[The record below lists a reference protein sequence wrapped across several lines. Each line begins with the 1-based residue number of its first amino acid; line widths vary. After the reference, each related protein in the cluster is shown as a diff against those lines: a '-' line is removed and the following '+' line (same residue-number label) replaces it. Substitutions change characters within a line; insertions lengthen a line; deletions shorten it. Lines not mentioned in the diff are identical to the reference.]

1 MNTNTGWAAFTNQK
15 KENEGLKK
23 QLIVQDANK
32 NGIRLIIDEKDNF
45 KNVISEETQFRFDTR
60 NITTGDTRNITTMEA
75 RNITMNL
82 DTIVK
87 NLSKNVVSKEIK
99 NVVKN
104 DFVNKVVKNE
114 VKEEEDDDD
123 IILETTLQDIEN
135 EIANLQKQLVISKE
149 IKRQKELLKAEQNK
163 KIEAVKAEINDK
175 TEKFNLE
182 MLELNK
188 KLIELQE
195 NKNIVPMQQII
206 DGIEIEEDKKEDK
219 KAEPTIEDKKEQKE
233 EPIKEPTIEDK
244 QTAKKRRPLHEV
256 IKRPTKFKTT
266 IKGIEFLSFTEDG
279 HKIIGN
285 GQSFGTLNKWLEYA
299 ISTICKGTKTSKSVF
314 EVVYYYNLEKKEWR
328 QLKTDYTSETT
339 RLN

>member
-1 MNTNTGWAAFTNQK
+1 MNTNIMNTNTGWGAFTNQK
-15 KENEGLKK
+15 KENQDLKR

-32 NGIRLIIDEKDNF
+32 NGVRLIIDEQDNF
-45 KNVISEETQFRFDTR
+45 KNVISDETQFRFGEAR
-60 NITTGDTRNITTMEA
+60 NITTGEA

-82 DTIVK
+82 ETIVK
-87 NLSKNVVSKEIK
+87 NYNKE
-99 NVVKN
+99 
-104 DFVNKVVKNE
+104 VKNE
-114 VKEEEDDDD
+114 VLDDDD

-163 KIEAVKAEINDK
+163 KIADVKAEINDK
-175 TEKFNLE
+175 TENFNLE

-188 KLIELQE
+188 KLIALQE

-206 DGIEIEEDKKEDK
+206 DGIEIEEPIK
-219 KAEPTIEDKKEQKE
+219 EPTIEDKKEKEEPTIEDKKEKE

-244 QTAKKRRPLHEV
+244 QTAKKRRQLHEV

-285 GQSFGTLNKWLEYA
+285 SQSFGSLNKWLEYA

-314 EVVYYYNLEKKEWR
+314 EVVYYYNIEKKEWR
-328 QLKTDYTSETT
+328 LLKTDYTIDTM

>member
-1 MNTNTGWAAFTNQK
+1 MNTMNTMNTNTGWAAFTNQK
-15 KENEGLKK
+15 KENQDLKK

-45 KNVISEETQFRFDTR
+45 KNVISEETQFRFGDAR
-60 NITTGDTRNITTMEA
+60 NITTGEA

-87 NLSKNVVSKEIK
+87 NLDTI
-99 NVVKN
+99 
-104 DFVNKVVKNE
+104 VNKVVKNE
-114 VKEEEDDDD
+114 LKNEALEDDDD
-123 IILETTLQDIEN
+123 DSILETTLQDIEN

-163 KIEAVKAEINDK
+163 KIADVKAEINDK
-175 TEKFNLE
+175 TENFNLE

-188 KLIELQE
+188 KLIALQE

-219 KAEPTIEDKKEQKE
+219 LITESE

-244 QTAKKRRPLHEV
+244 QTAKKRRQLHEV

-285 GQSFGTLNKWLEYA
+285 SQSFGSLNKWLEYA

-314 EVVYYYNLEKKEWR
+314 EVVYYYNIEKKEWR
-328 QLKTDYTSETT
+328 LLKTDYTIDTM

>member
-1 MNTNTGWAAFTNQK
+1 MNINTGWAAFTNQK
-15 KENEGLKK
+15 KENQDLKK

-45 KNVISEETQFRFDTR
+45 KNVISEETQFRF
-60 NITTGDTRNITTMEA
+60 GDA

-87 NLSKNVVSKEIK
+87 NLSKT
-99 NVVKN
+99 
-104 DFVNKVVKNE
+104 VNKVVKNE
-114 VKEEEDDDD
+114 LKNEALEDDDD
-123 IILETTLQDIEN
+123 DSILETTLQDIEN

-163 KIEAVKAEINDK
+163 KIADVKAEINDK
-175 TEKFNLE
+175 TENFNLE

-188 KLIELQE
+188 KLIALQE

-206 DGIEIEEDKKEDK
+206 DGIEIEEPIK
-219 KAEPTIEDKKEQKE
+219 EPTIEDKKEKE

-244 QTAKKRRPLHEV
+244 QTAKKRRQLHEV

-285 GQSFGTLNKWLEYA
+285 SQSFGSLNKWLEYA

-314 EVVYYYNLEKKEWR
+314 EVVYYYNIEKKEWR
-328 QLKTDYTSETT
+328 LLKTDYTIDTM

>member
-15 KENEGLKK
+15 KENQDLKK

-45 KNVISEETQFRFDTR
+45 KNVISEETQFRF
-60 NITTGDTRNITTMEA
+60 GDA

-87 NLSKNVVSKEIK
+87 NLDTI
-99 NVVKN
+99 
-104 DFVNKVVKNE
+104 VNKVVKNE
-114 VKEEEDDDD
+114 LKNEALEDDDD
-123 IILETTLQDIEN
+123 DSILETTLQDIEN

-163 KIEAVKAEINDK
+163 KIADVKAEINDK
-175 TEKFNLE
+175 TENFNLE

-188 KLIELQE
+188 KLIALQE

-206 DGIEIEEDKKEDK
+206 DGIEIEEPIK
-219 KAEPTIEDKKEQKE
+219 EPTIEDKKEKE

-244 QTAKKRRPLHEV
+244 QTAKKRRQLHEV

-285 GQSFGTLNKWLEYA
+285 SQSFGSLNKWLEYA

-314 EVVYYYNLEKKEWR
+314 EVVYYYNIEKKEWR
-328 QLKTDYTSETT
+328 LLKTDYTIDTM

>member
-1 MNTNTGWAAFTNQK
+1 MNTMNINTGWAAFTNQK
-15 KENEGLKK
+15 KENQDLKK

-45 KNVISEETQFRFDTR
+45 KNVISEETQFRF
-60 NITTGDTRNITTMEA
+60 GDA

-87 NLSKNVVSKEIK
+87 NLDTI
-99 NVVKN
+99 
-104 DFVNKVVKNE
+104 VNKVVKNE
-114 VKEEEDDDD
+114 LKNEALEDDDD
-123 IILETTLQDIEN
+123 DSILETTLQDIEN

-163 KIEAVKAEINDK
+163 KIADVKAEINDK
-175 TEKFNLE
+175 TENFNLE

-188 KLIELQE
+188 KLIALQE

-206 DGIEIEEDKKEDK
+206 DGIEIEEPIK
-219 KAEPTIEDKKEQKE
+219 EPTIEDKKEKE

-244 QTAKKRRPLHEV
+244 QTAKKRRQLHEV

-285 GQSFGTLNKWLEYA
+285 SQSFGSLNKWLEYA

-314 EVVYYYNLEKKEWR
+314 EVVYYYNIEKKEWR
-328 QLKTDYTSETT
+328 LLKTDYTIDTM

>member
-1 MNTNTGWAAFTNQK
+1 MNTNTNTNTGWAAFTNQK
-15 KENEGLKK
+15 KENQDLKK

-32 NGIRLIIDEKDNF
+32 NGVRLIIDEKDNF
-45 KNVISEETQFRFDTR
+45 KNVISEETQFRF
-60 NITTGDTRNITTMEA
+60 GDA

-87 NLSKNVVSKEIK
+87 NLSKT
-99 NVVKN
+99 
-104 DFVNKVVKNE
+104 VNKVVKNE
-114 VKEEEDDDD
+114 LKNEALEDDDD
-123 IILETTLQDIEN
+123 DSILETTLQDIEN

-163 KIEAVKAEINDK
+163 KIADVKAEINDK
-175 TEKFNLE
+175 TENFNLE

-188 KLIELQE
+188 KLIALQE

-206 DGIEIEEDKKEDK
+206 DGIEIEEPIK
-219 KAEPTIEDKKEQKE
+219 EPTIEDKKEKE

-244 QTAKKRRPLHEV
+244 QTAKKRRQLHEV

-285 GQSFGTLNKWLEYA
+285 SQSFGSLNKWLEYA

-314 EVVYYYNLEKKEWR
+314 EVVYYYNIEKKEWR
-328 QLKTDYTSETT
+328 LLKTDYTIDTM

>member
-1 MNTNTGWAAFTNQK
+1 MNTNIMNTNTGWGAFTNQK
-15 KENEGLKK
+15 KENQDLKR

-32 NGIRLIIDEKDNF
+32 NGVRLIIDEKDNF
-45 KNVISEETQFRFDTR
+45 KNVISDDTQFRF
-60 NITTGDTRNITTMEA
+60 GEA

-82 DTIVK
+82 ETIVK
-87 NLSKNVVSKEIK
+87 NYNKE
-99 NVVKN
+99 VKN
-104 DFVNKVVKNE
+104 DVL
-114 VKEEEDDDD
+114 DDDD

-163 KIEAVKAEINDK
+163 KIAAVKAEINFK

-182 MLELNK
+182 MIELNK

-195 NKNIVPMQQII
+195 NKNIVPIQQII
-206 DGIEIEEDKKEDK
+206 DGIEDKKEEEDKIQEKEKEEQKEDKKE
-219 KAEPTIEDKKEQKE
+219 EEQKE
-233 EPIKEPTIEDK
+233 NKIE
-244 QTAKKRRPLHEV
+244 AKKRRPLHEV

-285 GQSFGTLNKWLEYA
+285 SQSFGTLNKWLEYA
-299 ISTICKGTKTSKSVF
+299 ISTICKVNTTKKSVY
-314 EVVYYYNLEKKEWR
+314 EVVYYYNIEKKEWR
-328 QLKTDYTSETT
+328 LLKTDYTIDTT

>member
-1 MNTNTGWAAFTNQK
+1 MNTMNTMNINTGWAAFTNQK
-15 KENEGLKK
+15 KENQDLKK
-23 QLIVQDANK
+23 QLIVQDANANK

-45 KNVISEETQFRFDTR
+45 KNVISEETQFRF
-60 NITTGDTRNITTMEA
+60 GEA

-87 NLSKNVVSKEIK
+87 NLSKT
-99 NVVKN
+99 
-104 DFVNKVVKNE
+104 VNKVVKNE
-114 VKEEEDDDD
+114 LKNEALEDDDD
-123 IILETTLQDIEN
+123 DSILETTLQDIEN

-163 KIEAVKAEINDK
+163 KIADVKAEINDK
-175 TEKFNLE
+175 TENFNLE

-188 KLIELQE
+188 KLIALQE

-206 DGIEIEEDKKEDK
+206 DGIEIEEPIK
-219 KAEPTIEDKKEQKE
+219 EPTIEDKKEKE

-244 QTAKKRRPLHEV
+244 QTVKKRRQLHEV

-285 GQSFGTLNKWLEYA
+285 SQSFGSLNKWLEYA

-314 EVVYYYNLEKKEWR
+314 EVVYYYNIEKKEWR
-328 QLKTDYTSETT
+328 LLKTDYTIDTM